1 MDTQYG
7 PIRVTVRVVG
17 GRIAEVTVPVHPDAP
32 GRTAAINS
40 AAVPELTGATTQA
53 QSEKISMVSG
63 ATYTSEGYLSSL
75 QAALDQA
82 RG

>member
-1 MDTQYG
+1 M
-7 PIRVTVRVVG
+7 
-17 GRIAEVTVPVHPDAP
+17 PVHPDAP